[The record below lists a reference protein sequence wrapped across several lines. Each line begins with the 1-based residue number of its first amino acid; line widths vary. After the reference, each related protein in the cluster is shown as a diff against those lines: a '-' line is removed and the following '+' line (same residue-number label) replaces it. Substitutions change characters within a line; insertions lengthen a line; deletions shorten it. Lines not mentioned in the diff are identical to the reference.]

1 MIALNLRL
9 RRSFIIIWCLALW
22 AFLAVFPPAYE
33 NYYPTAG
40 DREAFVLGMQR
51 NAGMTAM
58 WGPVESP
65 ATLGQIVMWEAGSM
79 MIILGSVMA
88 VLLIVG
94 LHRRSETLGLTEL
107 QLSTGINRMAPA
119 AAAVVTTAIVAAIMG
134 AGSTA
139 VLALS
144 GLYVDE
150 MPVGGALASG
160 SVIALTMLGSALLAQ
175 LVLLLVRDPAA
186 LTRTG
191 LMTIAGAFVVRS
203 VADSEDFGWL
213 NWVSPLGWKTLVHP
227 YVQND
232 WMAIGMIA
240 GICVLAA
247 GVVLFAERQREYG
260 SALVA
265 VPSLIPTRTR
275 RIRGPLHLSAVLNR
289 STILTW
295 AIVIAGL
302 TAFFIALTGSLS
314 EWMEAE
320 ANIGQIFKDIFGD
333 GDMKTEFIGYILKLT
348 GILIATMG
356 VQVVVT
362 YRSGEVDRTV
372 DLQRSTGLQRWVPLG
387 AASILS
393 VAGLVLA
400 TVGALGGGALGLWSQ
415 ETTVAADYD
424 TLVPSTWSQLAP
436 ALLLTG
442 VAVAIV
448 GIVPRFTHVAWAPV
462 VGAAILTL
470 FGPVL
475 SAPQWLIDLS
485 PFEYVVT
492 PNGGSWT
499 PHLLMAAAAIALI
512 GLGWW
517 GLQRREIH

>member
-33 NYYPTAG
+33 NYYPTAE

-119 AAAVVTTAIVAAIMG
+119 ATAVLTTAIVAAIVG

-144 GLYVDE
+144 GLYVEE
-150 MPVGGALASG
+150 MPVEGAVSSG
-160 SVIALTMLGSALLAQ
+160 AVIALTMLGSALLAQ
-175 LVLLLVRDPAA
+175 LVLLLVSDPAA

-191 LMTIAGAFVVRS
+191 LMTIAGSFVVRS
-203 VADSEDFGWL
+203 VADSEDIGWL
-213 NWVSPLGWKTLVHP
+213 NWVSPLGWKTVVHP
-227 YVQND
+227 YVNDD
-232 WMAIGMIA
+232 WMAFGKIAIIGI
-240 GICVLAA
+240 LAA
-247 GVVLFAERQREYG
+247 GVVFIAERWREYG

-265 VPSLIPTRTR
+265 VPSLTPRRTR
-275 RIRGPLHLSAVLNR
+275 DIRGPLHLSAVLSR

-295 AIVIAGL
+295 TIVIAGL
-302 TAFFIALTGSLS
+302 TGFFIALTGSLS

-320 ANIGQIFKDIFGD
+320 ANIGRIFEDIFGD

-356 VQVVVT
+356 VQIVVT

-372 DLQRSTGLQRWVPLG
+372 DLQRSTSVRRWIPLG

-400 TVGALGGGALGLWSQ
+400 TVGALGGGALGLWTQDS
-415 ETTVAADYD
+415 TISGDYD
-424 TLVPSTWSQLAP
+424 TLIPSTWSQLAP
-436 ALLLTG
+436 ALLLTAIS
-442 VAVAIV
+442 VALV
-448 GIVPRFTHVAWAPV
+448 GLMPRFTHLSWAPV
-462 VGAAILTL
+462 VGAAVLTL

-499 PHLLMAAAAIALI
+499 PHLFMGATALVLI

-517 GLQRREIH
+517 GSQRREIR